1 MTTSDKLIDILNQE
15 NHIVIAELMNDEM
28 KKQVLQHEMK
38 RLEELVPFINKGMQ
52 EQYNRAHTSYKSK

>member
-1 MTTSDKLIDILNQE
+1 MTTSDDLIDMLNE
-15 NHIVIAELMNDEM
+15 EDNIVTAKLMDDEM

-52 EQYNRAHTSYKSK
+52 EAFEEKEAIV